1 MRFINKGE
9 TVKVRLKAPK
19 PVDSGGYVWKTVRKE
34 EIIDL
39 PEEIGEAYKFE
50 KVEKPETTK
59 GKIGKKT
66 VETKQI
72 KSKKKQKSY
81 QEKLENIKGI
91 GRKRAEDIILVYPNE
106 KDLIRAISNKEKL
119 PLRDD
124 VEILLKKE
132 YGK

>member
-1 MRFINKGE
+1 MKFVNKGE
-9 TVKVRLKAPK
+9 TVKIRLKAPK
-19 PVDSGGYVWKTVRKE
+19 PVDSGGYIWRTVKKE
-34 EIIDL
+34 EIVDI

-59 GKIGKKT
+59 GRIGKKT
-66 VETKQI
+66 IETKQI
-72 KSKKKQKSY
+72 KSKKKQTY

-106 KDLIRAISNKEKL
+106 KDLIKAISKKEKL

-124 VEILLKKE
+124 IEILLKRE